1 MRNGYFKDNF
11 YYLEDLTELN
21 AGSFRT
27 VSGDDVPENTVDSK
41 CSEVFKNDLN
51 FSDIEI
57 RCQSTRIDF
66 IDKNIPSKNTG
77 SKERGFAD
85 IYIVQNNQLKVLI
98 EDKIPTIAANTALEE
113 AIFYCNALRDKC
125 IDIRIAI
132 GYNGKDLLF
141 RVFIGIDK
149 NGDNIWSPFYF
160 NGEEYRKFPSKDII
174 SLIYKYTYLNGILED
189 RSPKSKKIVHSSIE
203 KLRGVYRQLAF
214 IQNDN
219 TTAIDFTIAFISL
232 KSISEKHSDLFEDSN
247 HIWNNLLPNSGTE
260 TTINPRVRLQNNI
273 SGLLEWIC
281 DKEKQQDKYEERE
294 NIGVESNINLYNFN
308 EIFQYKT
315 KDRNFNFKTLIK
327 EFKTANLDKLE
338 EIYKIVND
346 IPELHSSKIDLFG
359 EVYELLADK
368 STKSSFGQFFT
379 GRHIIKPLINLLFEE
394 NESIKNIIGKINENG
409 IVSEPKK
416 ICDPACGTGGF
427 LTESFKY
434 IENKLK
440 EEGIL
445 LNINDFASKAFY
457 GFDIHSQNTTKTKIN
472 MYLAGDGFSE
482 IKDRD
487 SLLEMPKKYMNYF
500 DYIVT
505 NPPYGDN
512 SPVLDASI
520 INSRRLEINFIIQI
534 VNMLKAGGK
543 GLLIIPDGVLES
555 PSIAHFRDWLL
566 KHCKIDKV
574 VGLPKFAFAP
584 YTKEKTYALY
594 ITKRLT
600 PIMDL
605 KIIENE
611 EIWFYIVDNDGFAN
625 SDKRFAT
632 DRKDE
637 NGKWLHDEL
646 SAWVDNNGIEHKSVL
661 EQAWEK
667 KEQDEDEEYFNE
679 WGNKIE
685 GKKYGRVKLKQI
697 FKNEFV
703 FYPTVAKSKIKKI
716 INQLPDIEDL
726 TEEDLEN
733 IYIKKEGDKYFD
745 LLKPKHKY
753 LNLTNIKELFTD
765 IKTKKDLLTEEGFL
779 STSFSIES
787 SIYGYEIKE
796 GKSGFNINIWEKE
809 EDTYK
814 EISKKAVMSRYKAFL
829 IESGE
834 FVNDLSE
841 LLNEEGN
848 LRKKFAEIFEELNI
862 YYDIEE
868 DKFYDHTQRMSKKLL
883 YLIPEKYFREKEIE
897 TIDLD
902 TFKAENDALIE
913 NIKSDLNELLGGL

>member
-1 MRNGYFKDNF
+1 MKNGHFRDNF
-11 YYLEDLTELN
+11 YYLEDLNEINHGT
-21 AGSFRT
+21 FDQ
-27 VSGDDVPENTVDSK
+27 VSNKNVPENTVDAK
-41 CSEVFKNDLN
+41 CTEIFKSLD
-51 FSDIEI
+51 FSDNEI
-57 RCQSTRIDF
+57 RHQSTRIDF

-77 SKERGFAD
+77 SKDRGFAD
-85 IYIVQNNQLKVLI
+85 IYIVQNEQLKVLV
-98 EDKIPTIAANTALEE
+98 EDKIPTISVETALEE
-113 AIFYCNALRDKC
+113 AIFYCNALRKNG

-132 GYNGKDLLF
+132 GYNGNKILF
-141 RVFIGIDK
+141 RVFVGVDE
-149 NGDNIWSPFYF
+149 NGENIWSPFYF
-160 NGEEYRKFPSKDII
+160 NGAEYRNFPSKDIV
-174 SLIYKYTYLNGILED
+174 SLVYKYTYLNGILED

-203 KLRGVYRQLAF
+203 KLKGVYRRLAF

-219 TTAIDFTIAFISL
+219 TTTIDFTIAFISL

-247 HIWNNLLPNSGTE
+247 HIWNNLLPNSAIE

-273 SGLLEWIC
+273 SGLVEWIC
-281 DKEKQQDKYEERE
+281 DKEIQQDKYEERE
-294 NIGVESNINLYNFN
+294 NSGVKSNVNLYNFH

-315 KDRNFNFKTLIK
+315 KNRDFNFKALIK
-327 EFKTANLDKLE
+327 EFKTINLDKLE
-338 EIYKIVND
+338 EIYKIVNN

-394 NESIKNIIGKINENG
+394 NESIKNITGEINENG

-434 IENKLK
+434 IENELK
-440 EEGIL
+440 EEGFF

-487 SLLEMPKKYMNYF
+487 SLSEMPRKYMNYF

-512 SPVLDASI
+512 SPILDTSI

-543 GLLIIPDGVLES
+543 GLLVIPDGVLES
-555 PSIAHFRDWLL
+555 PSITHFRDWLL

-605 KIIENE
+605 DIIRNE

-632 DRKDE
+632 NRKDE

-646 SAWVDNNGIEHKSVL
+646 STWVDNDGIEHKSVL
-661 EQAWEK
+661 EQAWEN

-685 GKKYGRVKLKQI
+685 GKKYGRVKLKEI

-703 FYPTVAKSKIKKI
+703 FYPTVAKSEIKKI

-745 LLKPKHKY
+745 LLKQKHKY
-753 LNLTNIKELFTD
+753 LNLTDIKELFTD

-779 STSFSIES
+779 LTSFSIDS
-787 SIYGYEIKE
+787 SVYGYAIKE
-796 GKSGFNINIWEKE
+796 GKSGFSINIWKKE

-814 EISKKAVMSRYKAFL
+814 EISENAVMSRYKTFL

-841 LLNEEGN
+841 LLDEEGN
-848 LRKKFAEIFEELNI
+848 LREKFAEIFEELNI

-897 TIDLD
+897 TIDLE
-902 TFKAENDALIE
+902 TFKKENDSLIE
-913 NIKSDLNELLGGL
+913 NIKSELNELLGGL